1 MENAPKTSMA
11 PARRSSLAGSKP
23 VRATGDDRVSV
34 APATA
39 ALGDVER
46 SRGAPDTDAR
56 DAGAVTSEAALP
68 EAAEGPP
75 FSLPPLVNP
84 LFADDPP
91 APCVARTPTR
101 EEAGPAVVELVAPPG
116 TADVV
121 VARVVVVVVVA
132 PVFGLAVV
140 LVDLIVV
147 LVVPASTVV
156 VVTGAAISMV

>member
-140 LVDLIVV
+140 LVHLIVV

>member
-68 EAAEGPP
+68 EAAEEPP

-84 LFADDPP
+84 LSADDPP

-121 VARVVVVVVVA
+121 VARVVVVVA